1 MYQATKRRLAGHLHV
16 GGGRLGVALDGAIAA
31 LIVLNVIAVVVG
43 TVDGIDA
50 RYGSHLSAFQFV
62 SIGLFS
68 LEYVARVWTAPE
80 REGYEGAIVG
90 RLRFMSRPYMLV
102 DLLAILPFYVWLLTG
117 SLALADLRVLRA
129 IRLFWFL
136 KLLGRTRYGAARR
149 TFVRVLKRKREDLSI
164 AFTGAA
170 IAIVVSSSLLY
181 YVEHRVQPAAFSS
194 IPEALWWGTVT
205 LTTVGYGDVVPV
217 TPIGKLLAGLTA
229 FGGIAFVGLPA
240 SILAAGFVEESMLD
254 SEAGGDA
261 DPEPGPAACP
271 HCGEPIGADDRS
283 GE

>member
-1 MYQATKRRLAGHLHV
+1 MYQAAKRRLAGLLRV
-16 GGGRLGVALDGAIAA
+16 GGGRLGIALDGAIAA
-31 LIVLNVIAVVVG
+31 LIVLNVIAVIVG

-50 RYGSHLSAFQFV
+50 RYGSLLGAFQFA
-62 SIGLFS
+62 SIGVFS
-68 LEYVARVWTAPE
+68 LEYAVRVWTAPE
-80 REGYEGAIVG
+80 REGYEGTIVG
-90 RLRFMSRPYMLV
+90 RLRFMGRPYMIV
-102 DLLAILPFYVWLLTG
+102 DLLAVLPFYVWFLTG

-129 IRLFWFL
+129 VRLFWFL

-149 TFVRVLKRKREDLSI
+149 TFVRVIERKREDLSI

-170 IAIVVSSSLLY
+170 IVVVVASSLLY
-181 YVEHRVQPAAFSS
+181 YVEHRAQPAAFSS

-217 TPIGKLLAGLTA
+217 TPLGKLLAGVTA

-254 SEAGGDA
+254 TGSEDA
-261 DPEPGPAACP
+261 APNRRGATCP
-271 HCGEPIGADDRS
+271 HCGEAIDGDDRHAS
-283 GE
+283 